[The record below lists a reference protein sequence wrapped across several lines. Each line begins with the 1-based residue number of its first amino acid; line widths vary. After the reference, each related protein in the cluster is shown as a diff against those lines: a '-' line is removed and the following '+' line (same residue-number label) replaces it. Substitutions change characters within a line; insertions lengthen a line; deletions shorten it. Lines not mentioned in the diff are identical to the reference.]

1 MTTMNEELIA
11 LAKTVQDYQKT
22 HALSTAKLIRMHP
35 DLGSD
40 KTYTKILRGE
50 LHEMD
55 IEQQLINYRA
65 VVAVIEA
72 GVDPEEES
80 VLIADL
86 SAVLQVRRAVLS
98 AMRSAGNNR
107 VVIVQGQ
114 SGIGK
119 TSAIECIV
127 RRYGSRVIRVEA
139 SEVWDDR
146 PRALLG
152 AILRALGQ
160 SSLEAGSSA
169 QDRLERVQGI
179 LCETR
184 RCLVIDEAHHLGK
197 RCLNAVKTL
206 VNSTPGEFI
215 LVAIPTLWA
224 KLETAA
230 YMEARQLS
238 TNRLSERVQL
248 ALTLADIETYLRCRL
263 PDFPADGI
271 KPAAKI
277 IADHAV
283 RNGNFAF
290 VRDVTDTLRA
300 AGNAYAATTDA
311 AKAVS
316 EAVVTVTRRR

>member
-1 MTTMNEELIA
+1 MKNELIS
-11 LAKTVQDYQKT
+11 LAKAVQDYQRS
-22 HALSTAKLIRMHP
+22 HGHSTAKLIRMYP

-40 KTYTKILRGE
+40 KTYGRILRGDTS
-50 LHEMD
+50 EMD

-72 GVDPEEES
+72 GVDPLAE
-80 VLIADL
+80 VALIPDL
-86 SAVLQVRRAVLS
+86 SAVLQIRRAVLS
-98 AMRSAGNNR
+98 AMRSCGNNR

-119 TSAIECIV
+119 TSAIECIAQ
-127 RRYGSRVIRVEA
+127 RYGSRVVRVEA
-139 SEVWDDR
+139 SEVWEDR

-169 QDRLERVQGI
+169 QDRLERVQTI
-179 LCETR
+179 LSESR

-197 RCLNAVKTL
+197 KCLNAVKTL

-248 ALTLADIETYLRCRL
+248 QLTTSDIETYLRVSL
-263 PDFPADGI
+263 AEFPAGAL
-271 KPAAKI
+271 KPSAKI

-290 VRDVTDTLRA
+290 VRDVVTTLRA
-300 AGNAYAATTDA
+300 SGARFEEATEA